1 MNDFLEEL
9 ARVELTPDEVRAV
22 LRRFA
27 AEEFQTSEKATVL
40 DVSEATGANPEAVMR
55 VLAELRGKPWL
66 EWKREIESSIR
77 EHSRR
82 LKALESISRNAPTRA
97 ESDVE
102 LYERVERGR
111 QEKHAG
117 ATAISIG
124 LAVITLI
131 IALAMASPRSP
142 RYPAD
147 QWYPGITQTSI
158 SGGPSYGFNGQCV
171 WSEEQPNG
179 KPGPITNTQAA
190 DEAMMRLTMS
200 QGSLK
205 CPSD

>member
-9 ARVELTPDEVRAV
+9 ARVELSPEEVREV

-27 AEEFQTSEKATVL
+27 AEEFQTSNRATVL
-40 DVSEATGANPEAVMR
+40 DVAEATGANPEAVMR

-82 LKALESISRNAPTRA
+82 LKALESISRKAPARA

-111 QEKHAG
+111 REKHAAG
-117 ATAISIG
+117 NAIAIVA
-124 LAVITLI
+124 AVITLGVVFSV
-131 IALAMASPRSP
+131 ASGRGG
-142 RYPAD
+142 YPAD
-147 QWYPGITQTSI
+147 EWYPGISRVGAN
-158 SGGPSYGFNGQCV
+158 GGPMYGYNGQCV
-171 WSEEQPNG
+171 WSEEQHDG
-179 KPGPITNTQAA
+179 KPGPITNRQAA
-190 DEAMMRLTMS
+190 DEAMMSILATKRE
-200 QGSLK
+200 LK
-205 CPSD
+205 CPPD